1 MTLFYFLSFLF
12 IALRQNGNSAKHNLF
27 KGVIGMSGR
36 GKASFE
42 LPGWRAFIEEK
53 LEEERD
59 L

>member
-1 MTLFYFLSFLF
+1 
-12 IALRQNGNSAKHNLF
+12 
-27 KGVIGMSGR
+27 MSGR

-59 L
+59 LQRPSRLLMKEAGGIAPSGCHFEWSG